1 MAAEHS
7 HSVTTGMCRPAV
19 AKSTRSSHRA
29 SIMNTTISTT
39 NRSILISRHARMT
52 ATNAAAVAMAW
63 GILRPVRLLIEA
75 MASSASFS
83 R

>member
-1 MAAEHS
+1 
-7 HSVTTGMCRPAV
+7 
-19 AKSTRSSHRA
+19 
-29 SIMNTTISTT
+29 MNTTISTT

-52 ATNAAAVAMAW
+52 TTNAAAVAMAW